1 MKTKIPC
8 GGFYLDDS
16 LMLNEDNSL
25 AVAGTHDSLTVK
37 FRPNDKPDAGSDEY
51 LCDTPLG
58 TIFEA
63 VFERKIPVNGLVFK
77 NESLVCYMSLNYVDD
92 EESKV
97 SFSSPAVIVQESIGG
112 GVYTINKISFDFLTS
127 TSRIF
132 GDEHIYKMHQAVIN
146 VDSTDPDNGPS

>member
-8 GGFYLDDS
+8 GGFYLDES

-37 FRPNDKPDAGSDEY
+37 FRPNDEPDAGSDEY
-51 LCDTPLG
+51 LCDTPLQ

-77 NESLVCYMSLNYVDD
+77 NELLVCYMSLNHVDV
-92 EESKV
+92 EEFEV
-97 SFSSPAVIVQESIGG
+97 SFSSPANILQKQQTGD
-112 GVYTINKISFDFLTS
+112 GVYTINKISFDFLTP
-127 TSRIF
+127 TSRIS
-132 GDEHIYKMHQAVIN
+132 GGGHNIYKMHQATIDVGG
-146 VDSTDPDNGPS
+146 TGTGPS

>member
-16 LMLNEDNSL
+16 LVLKEDNTL
-25 AVAGTHDSLTVK
+25 AIAETHDSLTVK
-37 FRPNDKPDAGSDEY
+37 FRPNGVPDAGSDEY

-92 EESKV
+92 EESEV
-97 SFSSPAVIVQESIGG
+97 SFSSPVDILQEQISG
-112 GVYTINKISFDFLTS
+112 GVHTINKISFDFLTS
-127 TSRIF
+127 TSRISD
-132 GDEHIYKMHQAVIN
+132 GGHIYKMHEVTID
-146 VDSTDPDNGPS
+146 VGGTGPA

>member
-16 LMLNEDNSL
+16 LVLNEDNSL

-37 FRPNDKPDAGSDEY
+37 FRPNDEPDAGSDEY
-51 LCDTPLG
+51 LCDTPFG

-77 NESLVCYMSLNYVDD
+77 NE
-92 EESKV
+92 
-97 SFSSPAVIVQESIGG
+97 
-112 GVYTINKISFDFLTS
+112 
-127 TSRIF
+127 
-132 GDEHIYKMHQAVIN
+132 
-146 VDSTDPDNGPS
+146 

>member
-1 MKTKIPC
+1 MKIKIPC

-16 LMLNEDNSL
+16 LVLNEDNSL

-37 FRPNDKPDAGSDEY
+37 FRPNDEPDARSDEY

-77 NESLVCYMSLNYVDD
+77 NESLVCYMSLNHVDV
-92 EESKV
+92 EEFEG
-97 SFSSPAVIVQESIGG
+97 SFSSPADIAQESIGG

-127 TSRIF
+127 TSRIS
-132 GDEHIYKMHQAVIN
+132 GGGHIYKMHQVTIDVGGTGAEA
-146 VDSTDPDNGPS
+146 

>member
-25 AVAGTHDSLTVK
+25 GVAGTHDSLTVK
-37 FRPNDKPDAGSDEY
+37 FRPNDAPDAGSDEY
-51 LCDTPLG
+51 LCDTPLEK
-58 TIFEA
+58 ILEA
-63 VFERKIPVNGLVFK
+63 VFKRKIPVNGLVFK

-92 EESKV
+92 EESEV
-97 SFSSPAVIVQESIGG
+97 SFSSPANILQENIND
-112 GVYTINKISFDFLTS
+112 GVHTINKISFDFLTS

-132 GDEHIYKMHQAVIN
+132 GGGHIYKMHQATIN
-146 VDSTDPDNGPS
+146 VGGPDNLPS

>member
-1 MKTKIPC
+1 MKIKIPC

-16 LMLNEDNSL
+16 LVLNEDNSL

-37 FRPNDKPDAGSDEY
+37 FRPNDEPDARSDEY

-77 NESLVCYMSLNYVDD
+77 NESLVCYMSLNHVDV
-92 EESKV
+92 EEFEV
-97 SFSSPAVIVQESIGG
+97 SFSSPADIAQESIGG

-127 TSRIF
+127 TSRIS
-132 GDEHIYKMHQAVIN
+132 GGGHIYKMHQVTIDVGGTGAE
-146 VDSTDPDNGPS
+146 T